1 MCVHVYTTGE
11 KFGDI
16 FSCNSTLLFYSILF
30 YSVDLQK
37 KACFAFCLQHSAK
50 SDALLSPLPGESGK
64 IYVCET
70 SKVFHFSLESSLP
83 Y

>member
-1 MCVHVYTTGE
+1 MYVC
-11 KFGDI
+11 
-16 FSCNSTLLFYSILF
+16 ILQCQTNA
-30 YSVDLQK
+30 YLKKKTQKTSVDLQK
-37 KACFAFCLQHSAK
+37 KTCFAFCLQHSAK
-50 SDALLSPLPGESGK
+50 SDALFSPLQGESGK